1 MNVSDANIQSGFEYI
16 LQLRQIP
23 LRILLGLGHD
33 HRVSVR
39 NSSEAINTLYYRI
52 SSLISIIPIPVL
64 ISIVPIP
71 VQLSYLLIL
80 YGNRYEISHR
90 FELKDSGYSR
100 PPRALKFF
108 DDFECLAFLYQNYLP
123 KFWYWEIVE
132 TYRRLILTAV
142 LTVVSNN
149 EDSKVGRVPSL
160 RNCLLHCLNHFLVF
174 LISR

>member
-64 ISIVPIP
+64 IFDCT
-71 VQLSYLLIL
+71 
-80 YGNRYEISHR
+80 H
-90 FELKDSGYSR
+90 
-100 PPRALKFF
+100 PRA
-108 DDFECLAFLYQNYLP
+108 
-123 KFWYWEIVE
+123 V
-132 TYRRLILTAV
+132 V
-142 LTVVSNN
+142 LFAHTVR
-149 EDSKVGRVPSL
+149 KPL
-160 RNCLLHCLNHFLVF
+160 RNIAPFRIERFRILA
-174 LISR
+174 SPASP